1 MFRIFTYKQLSFLCV
16 LLCLILLGGSA
27 FNVILPNIQTMGTA
41 GIKVPVIMYHQ
52 ISDNPKILGDYAI
65 TPELLRGDF
74 EYMKKHNINPVSFQD
89 LFTYIK
95 TGEKLPENPVVI
107 TFDDGER
114 SFLTKVLP
122 LLREYNYPANIN
134 VVGSLVALYSQNGDT
149 DDRYAYLN
157 EQDIKLLS
165 TEPLVELG
173 YHSYDMHSLSTRRG
187 MAQLYGESDEIYI
200 NKITDDIKK
209 FQEMFLQIT
218 GEKAIIAAYPY
229 GIRNDTLTDVLKNEG
244 FTVTLTCRET
254 ANTLTTGGDLYELG
268 RFNRP
273 YKISEQVF
281 FESIF
286 K

>member
-41 GIKVPVIMYHQ
+41 GIKVPVVMYHQ

-209 FQEMFLQIT
+209 F
-218 GEKAIIAAYPY
+218 
-229 GIRNDTLTDVLKNEG
+229 
-244 FTVTLTCRET
+244 
-254 ANTLTTGGDLYELG
+254 
-268 RFNRP
+268 
-273 YKISEQVF
+273 
-281 FESIF
+281 
-286 K
+286 